1 MQPQSVDDCL
11 LQQVNL
17 KAQIKLRRIFSF
29 PVLIR
34 NHFLLKKF
42 DSTTGFIRLS
52 CLAKENS
59 FRQLL
64 EYPNGMQN
72 LMNILFQFNYTNWFY
87 DQNFNAVLPIFSK
100 ERKQVQILI
109 KKNQVE
115 EFKKFLQELEVKQ
128 EWEPREA
135 EYVPNKDMIKL
146 FIVFETKEDAQ
157 IGFGK
162 IQQSKSIY
170 GIQNAKMEEVDYFSK
185 FLSIVA
191 TKQQQF
197 QEQRINNMRNYED
210 RNYDETSNQ
219 FQNYSQQQQPQQQI
233 PQQQQSQQVQEVQ
246 QVQQQ
251 SQQQPQQSY
260 QQEQQF
266 YDYSSSDI
274 VSQRLN
280 QIRTKDKVELNFA
293 PLQEQ
298 QFQFSFAPIFYP
310 QQDVQQQ
317 EVPINPQQQPQPE
330 LQPQQEQIQVEQPQ
344 EQPSAGQPIEQTD
357 QKQPRETESNKENS
371 VEKNHGRK
379 YDEGRTENYQK
390 PYYQN
395 RYQVLMNISMQQKR
409 RPNNES
415 YQHSNKYYDNSYT
428 RKPQQHYSN
437 IELLIS
443 SDRLEND
450 LREFT
455 GYKKYSQRPQKE
467 YYEPKRES

>member
-11 LQQVNL
+11 LQQ
-17 KAQIKLRRIFSF
+17 LRRIFSF
-29 PVLIR
+29 PVLSR

-72 LMNILFQFNYTNWFY
+72 LMNILIQFNYTNWFY

-128 EWEPREA
+128 EWEPKEA
-135 EYVPNKDMIKL
+135 EYVPNKDMSKL
-146 FIVFETKEDAQ
+146 FIVFETQEDAQ
-157 IGFGK
+157 LGFSK

-185 FLSIVA
+185 FLSIVT

-219 FQNYSQQQQPQQQI
+219 FQNYSQQQQQPQQQI
-233 PQQQQSQQVQEVQ
+233 PQQQQSQQVQS
-246 QVQQQ
+246 VQQQ
-251 SQQQPQQSY
+251 SQQSY

-317 EVPINPQQQPQPE
+317 EVPINSQQQPQSE
-330 LQPQQEQIQVEQPQ
+330 PQQEPIQVEQPL
-344 EQPSAGQPIEQTD
+344 EQHDVGQPIEQTD
-357 QKQPRETESNKENS
+357 QRQARETESNKENS

-395 RYQVLMNISMQQKR
+395 RYQQKR

-415 YQHSNKYYDNSYT
+415 YQHPNKYYDNSYN
-428 RKPQQHYSN
+428 RKPQQHYN
-437 IELLIS
+437 
-443 SDRLEND
+443 RLEND

-455 GYKKYSQRPQKE
+455 GYKKYQQRPQKE